1 VLRAVELLGNEIGMF
16 KERTETKIDLS
27 DEELEAQIRRLEAS
41 PAELGASLPT
51 AKEGKLDV

>member
-1 VLRAVELLGNEIGMF
+1 MF

-27 DEELEAQIRRLEAS
+27 EEELEAQIRRLEAS
-41 PAELGASLPT
+41 LAELGVSLPT